1 MTSSKPYLIR
11 AMYQWMVDNGT
22 TPHLLVN
29 AANENVK
36 VPRGHV
42 EKGKIVL
49 NIGPMAV
56 KALTLG
62 DADVSFNARFAGKP
76 MNVVVPVENV
86 MAIYTRENGQGMMF
100 GDEEEQPPPEPEKA
114 SPSRPRLKVVK

>member
-1 MTSSKPYLIR
+1 M
-11 AMYQWMVDNGT
+11 

-36 VPRGHV
+36 VPRGRV
-42 EKGKIVL
+42 DKGKIVL

-56 KALTLG
+56 KSLTLG
-62 DADVSFNARFAGKP
+62 NADVSFNARFAGKP

-100 GDEEEQPPPEPEKA
+100 GDEEQPPPDPEKA
-114 SPSRPRLKVVK
+114 SPSRPQLKVVK

>member
-1 MTSSKPYLIR
+1 
-11 AMYQWMVDNGT
+11 MVDNGM

-29 AANENVK
+29 AANDNVK
-36 VPRGHV
+36 VPRASV
-42 EKGKIVL
+42 DKGKIVL

-56 KALTLG
+56 KSLTLG
-62 DADVSFNARFAGKP
+62 NADVSFNARFDGKP
-76 MNVVVPVENV
+76 MNIVVPVENV